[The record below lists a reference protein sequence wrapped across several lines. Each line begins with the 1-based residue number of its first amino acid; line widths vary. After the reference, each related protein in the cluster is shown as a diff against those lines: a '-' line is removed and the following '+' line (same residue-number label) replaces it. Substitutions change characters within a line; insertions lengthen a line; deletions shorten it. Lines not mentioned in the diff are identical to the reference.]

1 MSQVPNHLAL
11 NPEDVRM
18 MLACGVH
25 LGTTNLDAAMQ
36 RYVFKRS
43 TSIKDKEKEGVFIID
58 LRKTWEKLI
67 LAAQIICA
75 IENPKDV
82 AVITVQGTGEPTA
95 QRAVLKY
102 AQYTGA
108 VQFAGRFTPGTFT
121 NQIQANFTEPR
132 LLIVTDPL
140 KDHQPVIESSYVN
153 MPVIAFCNTDS
164 PLRHVDVAIPCN
176 NKGRYS
182 IALMYW
188 LLAREVLRMRGEIQR
203 DRAWDVMVDLFLL
216 RDTDDQPQ
224 QDKQLQQQQQQQQQ
238 QGHVQQGQGQQGGQT
253 SYDEYIS
260 KGTTQQQG
268 GSNTGMTASIVQ
280 AGTNWADNDEEGD
293 FQGQQ
298 GVEDYE

>member
-1 MSQVPNHLAL
+1 MFSNVAL
-11 NPEDVRM
+11 QLRIRKKKV
-18 MLACGVH
+18 
-25 LGTTNLDAAMQ
+25 
-36 RYVFKRS
+36 YS
-43 TSIKDKEKEGVFIID
+43 ID